1 MQTYKEIENYSHQN
15 AEVSSVLLTMAL
27 WLHIYTHSMRNRQYG
42 HLIEFLTMHIAY
54 THVVNI
60 GPASQMDF
68 LTQMNTELA
77 NRNMQ
82 VNQLHKNRTPPCTA

>member
-1 MQTYKEIENYSHQN
+1 
-15 AEVSSVLLTMAL
+15 
-27 WLHIYTHSMRNRQYG
+27 MRSKQYG
-42 HLIEFLTMHIAY
+42 HLIEFLTIAY

-60 GPASQMDF
+60 APASQMHF